1 MCWPQKALFDCLLL
15 QLAAAQSMFCSVS
28 ANQAGELVVF
38 FTGECCKLVFD
49 FLLVPFISI
58 VEADSLKAAL
68 LQRSGCLFQVLQFEV
83 QMDDLQPRSG
93 GVGARALSFTQP
105 VASGECTTGF

>member
-15 QLAAAQSMFCSVS
+15 ELAAAQSVVCSVS
-28 ANQAGELVVF
+28 ANQVGELVVF

-49 FLLVPFISI
+49 FLFVPFISI
-58 VEADSLKAAL
+58 VEADSFKSAL
-68 LQRSGCLFQVLQFEV
+68 LQRGGRLFRVLQLEV
-83 QMDDLQPRSG
+83 QMDDLQPRG
-93 GVGARALSFTQP
+93 GSVGTRAMSFTQP